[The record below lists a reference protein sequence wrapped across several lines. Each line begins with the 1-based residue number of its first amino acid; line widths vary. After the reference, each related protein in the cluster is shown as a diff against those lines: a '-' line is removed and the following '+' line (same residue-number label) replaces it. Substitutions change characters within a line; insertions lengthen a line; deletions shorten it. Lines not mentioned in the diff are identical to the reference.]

1 MRVQLVCVDLT
12 RSRWLAPVHGP
23 LPDAAALAEPS
34 IIVLGPAPAPRVGA
48 TLTAVGRTRLL
59 LFGGHDPLQQYDLLH
74 GRPRARPW
82 TCADECVRGGSAD
95 RVMADLF
102 VLEVEEVS
110 PTLVVCTWRPVP
122 QPADAPWP
130 PGREAHTAVHVPE
143 GLLVY
148 GGRDDRGVRLGDL
161 WLYDLGASLPLKTRA
176 ADCLPPIQISR
187 LTLLSLRTQPDAGR
201 WTCLTPPVGIDATPP
216 ARSHHAACVVGGH
229 MIVTGGWIAVGS
241 EPTVPVGFLTPTAAS
256 ASLASAASVPSAV
269 RPEDADDDD
278 PEADSSGTVAAADG
292 GPATAPLATPA
303 WQCSQALY
311 LFDLGAFAGSE
322 CRGSLACA
330 PR

>member
-1 MRVQLVCVDLT
+1 
-12 RSRWLAPVHGP
+12 
-23 LPDAAALAEPS
+23 
-34 IIVLGPAPAPRVGA
+34 
-48 TLTAVGRTRLL
+48 
-59 LFGGHDPLQQYDLLH
+59 
-74 GRPRARPW
+74 
-82 TCADECVRGGSAD
+82 
-95 RVMADLF
+95 
-102 VLEVEEVS
+102 
-110 PTLVVCTWRPVP
+110 
-122 QPADAPWP
+122 
-130 PGREAHTAVHVPE
+130 
-143 GLLVY
+143 
-148 GGRDDRGVRLGDL
+148 
-161 WLYDLGASLPLKTRA
+161 
-176 ADCLPPIQISR
+176 
-187 LTLLSLRTQPDAGR
+187 
-201 WTCLTPPVGIDATPP
+201 
-216 ARSHHAACVVGGH
+216 